1 VLIFQH
7 NVDETMPDQ
16 TWRDRADTF
25 LQDLKFATR
34 TLRKNPG
41 FTFVATL
48 TLAIGIG
55 MNSAIFSVVNGV
67 LLKPLPFRNPDQLI
81 RIWQVHTENGVNH
94 QSVASAVDIDDW
106 RARRRLIADLGG
118 YFYVEG
124 MSGTDMTGI
133 GEPERIDAAFVTPGF
148 FSTLGVPAQIGRVP
162 RDDEMVRGSND
173 HLVVLGNDFWRRQ
186 FGGQTSVI
194 GRRVTLGGESY
205 EITGVMPGDF
215 RFPSPR
221 VEMFIPYSTIH
232 DDAIPRIRPARILS
246 VVGRLRPRVTVA
258 QAYAEMNSIT
268 RGLAEQYPENRNAAA
283 ADVAPLRDSL
293 VGKVRTTLL
302 VLLGAVG
309 FVLLLTAVNLA
320 GLTLARATT
329 RERELAIRSALGA
342 ERGRIVRQLF
352 TESLVLA
359 LLGGVLGIV
368 IAQIGGSLLVQLAS
382 GQLPRAEDVG
392 LDTRVLLFTL
402 GVSLVTGVAFGL
414 VPAIRASSP
423 RLQDSLREGTRGST
437 RGTGGLRNTLVIA
450 EVALAM
456 MLVCGAG
463 LMTRSFV
470 KLLEI
475 DPGFRPEH
483 RLALDFTINTARH
496 SKDADM
502 RETYRQML
510 EKVRTVPGV
519 IAAGAIRD
527 LPFRGDG
534 EPMQFMPPGTR
545 GIPRDQRPTATL
557 MFTSDGFFNAMGVPL
572 IAGRDL
578 SQQDRQNTPLVF
590 VVNQAFARKFT
601 AGRNPVGQL
610 ITLGDTSHYPIVGLV
625 GDVRQDAVDE
635 DPTPRVYASVYQIF
649 RVKTNLVV
657 RTQGDPKQ
665 MIKRIEDAIRTVD
678 PQQTFSD
685 AFTMNEAL
693 GTAVARP
700 RLLTVLLGIF
710 GAIGLVLGALGL
722 YGVLSYLVNQRTRE
736 IGVRVA
742 LGAQSRD
749 VLGMIVGRGL
759 GLAAAG
765 VALGI
770 VGALLVTRL
779 MQGVLYGISAAD
791 PVTYALVAMVLL
803 AVAAFASWLPAV
815 RASRVDPLVAL
826 RAE

>member
-1 VLIFQH
+1 
-7 NVDETMPDQ
+7 MPFQ
-16 TWRDRADTF
+16 TWRDRAHTL
-25 LQDLKFATR
+25 LQDVRFAVR
-34 TLRKNPG
+34 TLRNNPG
-41 FTFVATL
+41 FTAVAVL

-81 RIWQVHTENGVNH
+81 RIWQIQTENGTNQ
-94 QSVASAVDIDDW
+94 QSVASAVDVDDW

-118 YFYVEG
+118 YFYMEG

-133 GEPERIDAAFVTPGF
+133 GEPQHVDAAFVTPGF

-173 HLVVLGNDFWRRQ
+173 HVVVLSSAFWRRQ
-186 FGGQTSVI
+186 FGSQTSVV

-205 EITGVMPGDF
+205 EIVGVMPRDF
-215 RFPSPR
+215 RFPLPR
-221 VEMFIPYSTIH
+221 IEMFIPYSTIP

-246 VVGRLRPRVTVA
+246 VVGRLRPGVTVA

-302 VLLGAVG
+302 VLFGAVG
-309 FVLLLTAVNLA
+309 CVLLITAVNLA
-320 GLTLARATT
+320 GLMLARGTT
-329 RERELAIRSALGA
+329 RGRELAIRSALGA
-342 ERGRIVRQLF
+342 ERGRIIGQLV

-359 LLGGVLGIV
+359 LLGGIAGVA
-368 IAQIGGSLLVQLAS
+368 IAQLGGWMLVQLAS

-392 LDTRVLLFTL
+392 LDTRVVLFTF
-402 GVSLVTGVAFGL
+402 GVALLTGVAFGL

-423 RLQDSLREGTRGST
+423 RLQDSLRAGTRGST
-437 RGTGGLRNTLVIA
+437 RGTGGLRNVLVIA

-456 MLVCGAG
+456 ILVCGAG

-470 KLLEI
+470 KLLEV
-475 DPGFRPEH
+475 DLGFRPEH
-483 RLALDFTINTARH
+483 RVAISFTISMARH
-496 SKDADM
+496 SKEADI

-510 EKVRTVPGV
+510 ERVRTVPGV

-527 LPFRGDG
+527 LPFHGDG

-545 GIPRDQRPTATL
+545 GIPRDKRPTAIL
-557 MFTSDGFFNAMGVPL
+557 MFTSDGFFNAMGIPL

-578 SQQDRQNTPLVF
+578 SRQDRQNTPLVF
-590 VVNQAFARKFT
+590 VVNQAFGRKFT

-610 ITLGDTSHYPIVGLV
+610 ITVGDTSRYPIVGLV
-625 GDVRQDAVDE
+625 GDVRQDTVDE

-649 RVKTNLVV
+649 RVKTSLVV
-657 RTQGDPKQ
+657 RTQADPKQ
-665 MIKRIEDAIRTVD
+665 MITRVEDAIRTVD
-678 PQQTFSD
+678 PQQTFTD
-685 AFTMNEAL
+685 AGTMEAAI

-749 VLGMIVGRGL
+749 ILGMVVRRGL

-765 VALGI
+765 IACGI
-770 VGALLVTRL
+770 AGALLVTRL
-779 MQGVLYGISAAD
+779 MQGVLYGVSSAD
-791 PVTYALVAMVLL
+791 PPTYSLVAVVLL
-803 AVAAFASWLPAV
+803 TVAALASWLPAL